1 MEIFSEEFVCRN
13 PNLQE
18 LDLKRSG
25 SATHFLQEVEDS
37 INATATATLSSS
49 SDSDSEDEEAETTLS
64 PSSPTALTPPPPP
77 HASVKLRP
85 TSISPGASRPGT
97 PTARS
102 PSLHLSPRRGEG
114 GSEKSYSSSPCPSP
128 SMDRP
133 SPDGSSNSGSP
144 VPAKSPCLPHRSLT
158 DPCGA
163 VVSSV
168 PGTPTLPTAPPSS
181 LESTAAPPLP
191 PKAAAAAA
199 TAAEQPAVAAAP
211 THVSVIVL
219 GQDSYQV
226 CIPVLR
232 IHAILMW
239 ILIRIWIRRSMP
251 LTNGFWSGPCYFH
264 HWPRRCQQ
272 KLIFFKSFSA

>member
-1 MEIFSEEFVCRN
+1 MQIRDPGWEKFESGKNN
-13 PNLQE
+13 PDPQHCS
-18 LDLKRSG
+18 KSSG

-37 INATATATLSSS
+37 INATSTATLSSS
-49 SDSDSEDEEAETTLS
+49 SDSEDEEEAETTLS

-97 PTARS
+97 PAARS

-114 GSEKSYSSSPCPSP
+114 GSEKSYTSSPCPSP

-144 VPAKSPCLPHRSLT
+144 VPAKSPCLPHRSLM
-158 DPCGA
+158 DPCGGA
-163 VVSSV
+163 GGVVSSV

-199 TAAEQPAVAAAP
+199 AAEQPTVAAAP

-226 CIPVLR
+226 CRIPVLR

-239 ILIRIWIRRSMP
+239 IRIRI
-251 LTNGFWSGPCYFH
+251 
-264 HWPRRCQQ
+264 
-272 KLIFFKSFSA
+272 